1 MSMVKK
7 IKQKI
12 PLMVLIAA
20 LGVAAVI
27 IVTMKKN
34 DNKDKQARL
43 VYTTESV
50 MSKINANINNYLSM
64 LDIWE
69 PLLIQDDGKI
79 SDFEKVSTVL
89 AYKFKGI
96 RSIAIAPGDVPK
108 YFFPKDQN
116 DIVLQNLDTDK
127 SFQKAFNTRPNKT
140 IPSLN
145 GPFTGKDNKK
155 YFLLRNPL
163 HVPAKTDRY
172 WGYAGII
179 ISSDAIFDGI
189 NLEGIEKHGYE
200 FDLSVIDS
208 TSINTVPFIKSKS
221 QKFYDPQEFTIPIL
235 NQYWVL
241 KIDQFMTHQR
251 VYFTVKI
258 IIAIL
263 LSAFA
268 SLLSS
273 MLMNI
278 RERNKEL
285 EKLTYIDELTGLS
298 NSRKYQQT
306 LDCLQKEGSPYGII
320 YLDLNNF
327 KTVNDTYGHK
337 TGNELLK
344 IIANLLKNCVRDKD
358 KPYRIGG
365 DEFALIINGAQSE
378 ETYKAIIKRIENS
391 IERTIIIGSLKITP
405 GISVGYAR
413 ISEDGGTSAEI
424 ERIAEKAMYA
434 EKKRKKEA
442 ERKFN

>member
-241 KIDQFMTHQR
+241 KIDQFLTHQR

-405 GISVGYAR
+405 GISAGYAR

-434 EKKRKKEA
+434 EKKRKKA